1 MAEGP
6 SRDRS
11 TTSESETTQRF
22 IVLSKVQ
29 VTLAT
34 GLLCFVNPYTRM
46 SGTELVYNLFA
57 ECIPGSGNNHEGL
70 CVTNPAQQAL
80 PVISAIGTAM
90 LVKGALTIVTFGI
103 KVPAGIFIPSLGG
116 TSIGRPPFAIADI
129 DLACPCS
136 GRMCRADYG
145 YSDSVVATLKPEQ
158 SHVPL
163 L

>member
-1 MAEGP
+1 M
-6 SRDRS
+6 
-11 TTSESETTQRF
+11 
-22 IVLSKVQ
+22 LSKLQ

-116 TSIGRPPFAIADI
+116 ASIGSSPR
-129 DLACPCS
+129 LLLLTSTWHVLCS
-136 GRMCRADYG
+136 GSMCRANYG
-145 YSDSVVATLKPEQ
+145 YSDSVVATLKPGQ
-158 SHVPL
+158 SHVPFL
-163 L
+163 